1 VPPGKIR
8 QNSLRTKLAIVALL
22 FSPWYLATASSIV
35 RSRGVAEKV
44 RTLVFCIVL
53 ALWYI

>member
-1 VPPGKIR
+1 LSVPPGKIR

-53 ALWYI
+53 AL